1 MNNLKKLTSD
11 QNVPNT
17 EEFKKFGKIANNI
30 LQLAVYIKM
39 KKRFSWYKTSK
50 LTKRT
55 LKSGNI

>member
-39 KKRFSWYKTSK
+39 KKRFSW
-50 LTKRT
+50 
-55 LKSGNI
+55 